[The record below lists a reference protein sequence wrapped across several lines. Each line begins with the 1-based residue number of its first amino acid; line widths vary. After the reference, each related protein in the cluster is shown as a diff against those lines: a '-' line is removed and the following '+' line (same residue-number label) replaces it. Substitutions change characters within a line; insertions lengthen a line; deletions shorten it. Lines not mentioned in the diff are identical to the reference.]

1 MAQSA
6 FLEHAPAAALAG
18 LAVGGGARLIKNLF
32 DIARRGAQDEVS
44 KLSITEQPVAEVPM
58 EVSEEEADELRRSG
72 VRIQRLKQVQP
83 SEKLAGDF
91 STSPAS
97 SQIGIGFLA
106 TMAALGGWKLTDM
119 AVDSIR
125 KGMVQR
131 DLDAVRKRIKRVVND
146 DPEMPDTQLHAYMK
160 AAEDHYFAKE
170 AGEAP
175 TPPAPAAPAA
185 PAKPGILDRMT
196 TGLRE
201 SWDTVTSPDSVAGR
215 TMPTVLLTGLG
226 GIGAIGL
233 VSAYNM
239 MQEQSKHKAK
249 VKALK
254 NYVKYLPEAQPI
266 VTVKPIVVERTPGS
280 PSQQAETNA
289 VATGV

>member
-97 SQIGIGFLA
+97 SQIGRDKIRQ
-106 TMAALGGWKLTDM
+106 AL
-119 AVDSIR
+119 
-125 KGMVQR
+125 
-131 DLDAVRKRIKRVVND
+131 
-146 DPEMPDTQLHAYMK
+146 
-160 AAEDHYFAKE
+160 
-170 AGEAP
+170 
-175 TPPAPAAPAA
+175 
-185 PAKPGILDRMT
+185 
-196 TGLRE
+196 
-201 SWDTVTSPDSVAGR
+201 
-215 TMPTVLLTGLG
+215 
-226 GIGAIGL
+226 
-233 VSAYNM
+233 
-239 MQEQSKHKAK
+239 
-249 VKALK
+249 
-254 NYVKYLPEAQPI
+254 LPESF
-266 VTVKPIVVERTPGS
+266 TVG
-280 PSQQAETNA
+280 
-289 VATGV
+289 ATTYTRPPKWR